1 MDDRSNAEQP
11 KEKEEVEK
19 EKAKDTKKE
28 KGKEKDSEKKMEH
41 EKEKGK
47 SLDVANF
54 ERLLQRLPGCVSRD
68 LIDQLTVEYCY
79 LNSKT
84 NRKKLVKAL
93 FNVPRTSLELLAYYS
108 RMVATLASCMKDIPS
123 MLVQMLEDEFNSL
136 VHKKDQMNIETKIRN
151 IRFIGELCKFKIVPA
166 GLVFSCL
173 KACLDEFTHH
183 NIDVAC
189 NLLETCGRF
198 LYRSPE
204 TTLRMTNMLDILM
217 RLKNVKNLDPRQSTL
232 VENAY
237 YLCKPPERSA
247 RISKVRPPLHQY
259 VRKLLFSD
267 LDKDSIANVLKQLRK
282 LPWSECEQYI
292 LKCFMKVHKGKYGQ
306 IHLIASLTSG
316 LSRHHDE
323 FVVAVVDEV
332 CSFHYI

>member
-1 MDDRSNAEQP
+1 
-11 KEKEEVEK
+11 
-19 EKAKDTKKE
+19 
-28 KGKEKDSEKKMEH
+28 ME
-41 EKEKGK
+41 G
-47 SLDVANF
+47 S
-54 ERLLQRLPGCVSRD
+54 
-68 LIDQLTVEYCY
+68 
-79 LNSKT
+79 
-84 NRKKLVKAL
+84 
-93 FNVPRTSLELLAYYS
+93 
-108 RMVATLASCMKDIPS
+108 AT
-123 MLVQMLEDEFNSL
+123 
-136 VHKKDQMNIETKIRN
+136 
-151 IRFIGELCKFKIVPA
+151 
-166 GLVFSCL
+166 

-259 VRKLLFSD
+259 IRKLLFSD

-282 LPWSECEQYI
+282 LPWRRKMVGLQLTERKYTKASHTPLNKAKAEI
-292 LKCFMKVHKGKYGQ
+292 LQ
-306 IHLIASLTSG
+306 LQ
-316 LSRHHDE
+316 RHP
-323 FVVAVVDEV
+323 
-332 CSFHYI
+332 

>member
-1 MDDRSNAEQP
+1 
-11 KEKEEVEK
+11 
-19 EKAKDTKKE
+19 
-28 KGKEKDSEKKMEH
+28 
-41 EKEKGK
+41 
-47 SLDVANF
+47 
-54 ERLLQRLPGCVSRD
+54 
-68 LIDQLTVEYCY
+68 
-79 LNSKT
+79 
-84 NRKKLVKAL
+84 
-93 FNVPRTSLELLAYYS
+93 
-108 RMVATLASCMKDIPS
+108 
-123 MLVQMLEDEFNSL
+123 
-136 VHKKDQMNIETKIRN
+136 
-151 IRFIGELCKFKIVPA
+151 
-166 GLVFSCL
+166 
-173 KACLDEFTHH
+173 
-183 NIDVAC
+183 
-189 NLLETCGRF
+189 
-198 LYRSPE
+198 
-204 TTLRMTNMLDILM
+204 MTNMLDILM

-332 CSFHYI
+332 LEEIRVGLELNEYGAQQKRLAHMRFLGELYNYEHVDSSVIFETLYLTLLYGHDTSEVR